1 MNPGPDYVLLSLRRR
16 QYGINFRKR
25 IQKPFRDASD
35 ALAKSPNTPLDG
47 SGSYRRDRKCRDS
60 LAAPLRHGSQITI
73 SSCNQSDKWSVT
85 TAERRYSINAR
96 GQNLLLL
103 EIPAEGWR
111 VRLETRPVTTL
122 ISRTRSPPARLQPMI
137 NNPPPDDPS
146 IPPPRKYRHREP
158 LSASINYTGISLSAI
173 DDLYEEHASIVHA
186 GLAERGRMDRM
197 FSRNEAK
204 EI

>member
-1 MNPGPDYVLLSLRRR
+1 
-16 QYGINFRKR
+16 
-25 IQKPFRDASD
+25 
-35 ALAKSPNTPLDG
+35 
-47 SGSYRRDRKCRDS
+47 
-60 LAAPLRHGSQITI
+60 
-73 SSCNQSDKWSVT
+73 
-85 TAERRYSINAR
+85 
-96 GQNLLLL
+96 
-103 EIPAEGWR
+103 
-111 VRLETRPVTTL
+111 
-122 ISRTRSPPARLQPMI
+122 MI

-204 EI
+204 EIWSSSATSCNCTLLFAIIDTANVGRCELGFIWFHPKTDKSELLARRRNETTILEEPTKKLSRSRSKCFCDKVETSRLINEMLNWIVWTYLCRLCYNTERQIRINCLILCKHFC